1 MVKGWQLQDTMSMKK
16 YLSLTKIL
24 KCGFNT
30 GVKLGDA
37 GEIFSFPH
45 G

>member
-1 MVKGWQLQDTMSMKK
+1 MKK

-30 GVKLGDA
+30 GDKTCLGDA
-37 GEIFSFPH
+37 GDDEGINDA
-45 G
+45 